1 MNSSGTFGLF
11 SVPMYKGEVKNYRKV
26 NKELLSLY
34 KELEFDHMDGWITN
48 TQKLNR
54 NAFGS
59 SIISNAPLFH
69 EALNVHL
76 KKYLDDVGT
85 LDIQM
90 GDVHSRQYN
99 IKNSWITQ
107 TTKNQFAHLH
117 SHGDSDI
124 SGVYYIKTTG
134 KDGNIYFH
142 SPMEVLA
149 SNYII
154 GSLQSVVEVPPAEG
168 CLLLWPSFLLHG
180 VRQNTTDSE
189 RISLSFNLNFIRDG
203 FTFRTN

>member
-1 MNSSGTFGLF
+1 MNNNGTFGLF

-34 KELEFDHMDGWITN
+34 EELEFDHMDGWITN

-54 NAFGS
+54 NAFSS
-59 SIISNAPLFH
+59 SIINNAPLFH

-85 LDIQM
+85 IDIQM
-90 GDVHSRQYN
+90 DDVYSRDYR

-142 SPMEVLA
+142 SPMELLA
-149 SNYII
+149 SNYIM
-154 GSLQSVVEVPPAEG
+154 GSLQSAFEVPPAEG

-180 VRQNTTDSE
+180 VRENTTDSE

-203 FTFRTN
+203 FTLRKT